1 MRNTELADAWL
12 KRAVSSLEKAK
23 IGKISDALFY
33 EDLCFDC
40 QQAAEKALKALLI
53 YIGISFPRTHSL
65 NMLIALLKGQN
76 IHVPTEVES
85 AVILNEYALQPV
97 IRVNMSLSLRKNIWR
112 QLKSPSKLSS
122 GSVKPAKAERP
133 DKTGL
138 FFCW

>member
-85 AVILNEYALQPV
+85 AVILNEYAVATRYPGEYEPV
-97 IRVNMSLSLRKNIWR
+97 TAEEYLEA
-112 QLKSPSKLSS
+112 
-122 GSVKPAKAERP
+122 VKIAVKVIEWVSE
-133 DKTGL
+133 T
-138 FFCW
+138 CQS